1 MLIPLPEFTLLHV
14 LLSVVGILAGL
25 VVIGGL
31 MSGTLLNGWIGVFL
45 TATILTNATGFFFP
59 FTRILPSHIVGGLSL
74 VILPIAM
81 AALYWKHLAGGWR
94 RVFVVASVVAV
105 YFNVFVLVV
114 QLFQKFPLLIA
125 VAPTQQSPAFA
136 VSQLIVLG
144 LFVGLGRAALH
155 GFRAEMAN

>member
-14 LLSVVGILAGL
+14 LLSVVGILAGV

-31 MSGTLLNGWIGVFL
+31 IAGTRLNSWIAVFL
-45 TATILTNATGFFFP
+45 ATTFLTNATGFFFP
-59 FTRILPSHIVGGLSL
+59 FARILPSHIVGGISL

-94 RVFVVASVVAV
+94 RVFVVTSVIAV
-105 YFNVFVLVV
+105 YFNVFVLIV

-125 VAPTQQSPAFA
+125 VAPTQQSPA
-136 VSQLIVLG
+136 
-144 LFVGLGRAALH
+144 
-155 GFRAEMAN
+155 